1 MRPRHA
7 KTLRKQSIAGSNG
20 AVISLALT
28 EQILA
33 IGFRAPDLGRGQP
46 RLYIAL
52 RTHRVIGSAVV
63 PFAQNHEGPTVSLP
77 FKASIE
83 PSK

>member
-1 MRPRHA
+1 
-7 KTLRKQSIAGSNG
+7 LRKQSIAGSNG
-20 AVISLALT
+20 AVISLSLT
-28 EQILA
+28 EEFLA

-46 RLYIAL
+46 RRGQSRLYIAL